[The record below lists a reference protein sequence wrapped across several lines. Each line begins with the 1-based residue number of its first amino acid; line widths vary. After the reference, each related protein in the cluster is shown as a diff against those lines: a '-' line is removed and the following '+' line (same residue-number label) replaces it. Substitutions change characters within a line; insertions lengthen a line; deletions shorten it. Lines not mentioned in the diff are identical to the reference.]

1 MWILSGFSVLFIFGK
16 IFNGIK
22 RFFNRKINQEIEQ
35 IQEIEEEKD
44 EYNLICYKIKLENG
58 PTLMKYEL
66 TKEEIEEIE
75 QDDKIAYIIIEY
87 TFNGETMKYITRNKD
102 ITFPIYQFKVEP
114 PKFLY
119 YPETII
125 LNDFDV
131 TDYLSPFLGPL
142 CNFYRDRDE
151 PIKLKDALIEHP
163 EYDKMNFEEGK
174 LIMISNKTPL
184 NGKKVKISNLPC
196 ELVWKRHA
204 AVDPR
209 DDDKLL
215 EIN

>member
-35 IQEIEEEKD
+35 RD

-58 PTLMKYEL
+58 PTLLKHEL
-66 TKEEIEEIE
+66 TKEEIDKIEE
-75 QDDKIAYIIIEY
+75 DDKIEYIIIEY
-87 TFNGETMKYITRNKD
+87 TFNGVLMKYITRNKD
-102 ITFPIYQFKVEP
+102 ITFPIYEFNVEP
-114 PKFLY
+114 TKFLY

-131 TDYLSPFLGPL
+131 TNYVSPFLGPL

-163 EYDKMNFEEGK
+163 EYDKINFEDGK
-174 LIMISNKTPL
+174 LIMISNETPL

-196 ELVWKRHA
+196 ELIWKRHA

>member
-1 MWILSGFSVLFIFGK
+1 MWILSGFSFLFIFGK

-22 RFFNRKINQEIEQ
+22 GFFSKKIIKKV
-35 IQEIEEEKD
+35 EEHD
-44 EYNLICYKIKLENG
+44 EYNLISYKIKLENG
-58 PTLMKYEL
+58 PTLLKFDITKDEL
-66 TKEEIEEIE
+66 DQIEEE
-75 QDDKIAYIIIEY
+75 DKIEYIIIEY
-87 TFNGETMKYITRNKD
+87 TFNGEVMKYITRNKD

-131 TDYLSPFLGPL
+131 TDYVSPFLGPL
-142 CNFYRDRDE
+142 CNFYRDRNE

-163 EYDKMNFEEGK
+163 EYDKINFEEGK
-174 LIMISNKTPL
+174 LIMISNITPL
-184 NGKKVKISNLPC
+184 NGKKVKILNLPC
-196 ELVWKRHA
+196 DLVWKRHA

-209 DDDKLL
+209 DDDKLFQ
-215 EIN
+215 IN

>member
-1 MWILSGFSVLFIFGK
+1 MWILSGFSFLFMVGK

-22 RFFNRKINQEIEQ
+22 GFFNRKLNQETKKV
-35 IQEIEEEKD
+35 EEHD
-44 EYNLICYKIKLENG
+44 EYNLICYKIKLEDNSE
-58 PTLMKYEL
+58 LIKYDL
-66 TKEEIEEIE
+66 TKDELEQIEDE
-75 QDDKIAYIIIEY
+75 DNKISYITIEY

-125 LNDFDV
+125 FNDYDV
-131 TDYLSPFLGPL
+131 TEYVSPFLGPL

-151 PIKLKDALIEHP
+151 PIKLKDTLIEHP

-174 LIMISNKTPL
+174 LIMISNITPL
-184 NGKKVKISNLPC
+184 NGKKVKILNLPC

-209 DDDKLL
+209 DDDKLF

>member
-1 MWILSGFSVLFIFGK
+1 MWILSGFSFLFIFGK
-16 IFNGIK
+16 IFKGIK
-22 RFFNRKINQEIEQ
+22 GFFSKKIIKKV
-35 IQEIEEEKD
+35 EEHD
-44 EYNLICYKIKLENG
+44 EYNLISYKIKLENG
-58 PTLMKYEL
+58 PTLLKFDVTKDEL
-66 TKEEIEEIE
+66 DQIEEE
-75 QDDKIAYIIIEY
+75 DKIAYIIIEY
-87 TFNGETMKYITRNKD
+87 TFNGETMKYFTRNKD

-163 EYDKMNFEEGK
+163 EYDKINFEEGK
-174 LIMISNKTPL
+174 LIMISNITPL
-184 NGKKVKISNLPC
+184 NGKKVKILNLPC
-196 ELVWKRHA
+196 DLVWKRHA

-209 DDDKLL
+209 DDDKLFQ
-215 EIN
+215 IN

>member
-1 MWILSGFSVLFIFGK
+1 MWILSGFSFLFIFVK
-16 IFNGIK
+16 LFKGIK
-22 RFFNRKINQEIEQ
+22 GFFSKKINNET
-35 IQEIEEEKD
+35 EERD

-58 PTLMKYEL
+58 PTLLKHEL
-66 TKEEIEEIE
+66 TKEEIDKIEE
-75 QDDKIAYIIIEY
+75 DDKIEYIIIEY

-102 ITFPIYQFKVEP
+102 ITFPIYEFNVEP
-114 PKFLY
+114 TKFLY

-125 LNDFDV
+125 LNDLDV
-131 TDYLSPFLGPL
+131 TNYVSPFLGPL
-142 CNFYRDRDE
+142 CNFYRDRGE

-163 EYDKMNFEEGK
+163 DYDKINFEDGK
-174 LIMISNKTPL
+174 LIMISNETPL

-196 ELVWKRHA
+196 ELIWKRHA

>member
-22 RFFNRKINQEIEQ
+22 KFFNRKINQEIEQ
-35 IQEIEEEKD
+35 RD

-58 PTLMKYEL
+58 PTLLKHEL
-66 TKEEIEEIE
+66 TKEEIDKIEE
-75 QDDKIAYIIIEY
+75 DDKIEYIIIEY

-102 ITFPIYQFKVEP
+102 ITFPIYEFNVEP
-114 PKFLY
+114 TKFLY

-131 TDYLSPFLGPL
+131 TNYVSPFLGPL

-163 EYDKMNFEEGK
+163 EYDKINFEDGK
-174 LIMISNKTPL
+174 LIMISNETPL

-196 ELVWKRHA
+196 ELIWKRHA

>member
-1 MWILSGFSVLFIFGK
+1 MWILSGFSFLFIFVK
-16 IFNGIK
+16 LFKGIK
-22 RFFNRKINQEIEQ
+22 GFFSKKINNET
-35 IQEIEEEKD
+35 EERD

-58 PTLMKYEL
+58 PTLLKHEL
-66 TKEEIEEIE
+66 TKEEIDKIEE
-75 QDDKIAYIIIEY
+75 DDKIEYIIIEY
-87 TFNGETMKYITRNKD
+87 TFNGELMKYITRNKD
-102 ITFPIYQFKVEP
+102 ITFPIYEFNVEP
-114 PKFLY
+114 TKFLY

-125 LNDFDV
+125 LNDLDV
-131 TDYLSPFLGPL
+131 TNYVSPFLGPL
-142 CNFYRDRDE
+142 CNFYRDRNE

-163 EYDKMNFEEGK
+163 DYDKINFEDGK
-174 LIMISNKTPL
+174 LIMISNETPL

-196 ELVWKRHA
+196 ELIWKRHA